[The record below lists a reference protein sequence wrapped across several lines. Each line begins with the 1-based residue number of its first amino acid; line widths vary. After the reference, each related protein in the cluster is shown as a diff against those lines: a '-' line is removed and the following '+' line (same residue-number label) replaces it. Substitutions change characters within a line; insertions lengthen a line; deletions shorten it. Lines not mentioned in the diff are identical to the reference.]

1 MKKAKCFKCNKV
13 LKFNPGFGGH
23 GDFVKDKRDKDGL
36 DIFICGC
43 PRTLKFKVDVKH
55 YMENR
60 GKGNFIAKTVDAYL
74 DYSDGIDKKPKK
86 VKGSSVKKVL
96 DFFGF

>member
-1 MKKAKCFKCNKV
+1 MLESWSMKKAKCFECNKV

-43 PRTLKFKVDVKH
+43 PRTIKFKIDVKH
-55 YMENR
+55 YMKNR
-60 GKGNFIAKTVDAYL
+60 SKGDFIAKTVDAYKGP
-74 DYSDGIDKKPKK
+74 SAKKI
-86 VKGSSVKKVL
+86 L